1 MPGKKFEDTGPEPTV
16 GPQSPSGVSGHTFDP
31 IGDLARV
38 MDPQA
43 FTPEL
48 SPGRNI
54 DYWNTRAALAR
65 EHAHRAI
72 AAGWKR
78 PPRPPGTGSYWDRQS
93 EEHVRLALHR
103 AFTELAEIE
112 DVLAP
117 ALGYSR
123 SPGGPDDPN
132 GGGWVTGEAT
142 PLTLAM
148 EAARKLQPR
157 PPQPGDPAEPREAVG
172 RLAHQVA
179 RTLPL
184 GELLTGMSGRWD
196 RLSSQWRELFMSV
209 GAACWRQGSKVGDE
223 AAALELTAVRDRC
236 NRLAAQWDRQA
247 SEMVDRDDERGA
259 TYLRNHSAALAF
271 IGRDIALR
279 IIELQST

>member
-1 MPGKKFEDTGPEPTV
+1 MPSKRIESDTPEPTM
-16 GPQSPSGVSGHTFDP
+16 GPQSPSGVSRPTIDP

-72 AAGWKR
+72 VAGWKR
-78 PPRPPGTGSYWDRQS
+78 PPRPLGTGSYWDRQS
-93 EEHVRLALHR
+93 EEHVRYALHG
-103 AFTELAEIE
+103 AFTELATIE
-112 DVLAP
+112 DILAA

-132 GGGWVTGEAT
+132 GGGWVTGDHT

-157 PPQPGDPAEPREAVG
+157 PPEPGDPAEPREAVG

-179 RTLPL
+179 RQVAETHDMVM
-184 GELLTGMSGRWD
+184 GIRNRWD
-196 RLSSQWRELFMSV
+196 HLSEFWQELFMTV
-209 GAACWRQGSKVGDE
+209 GSTCWRQGSKVGDE
-223 AAALELTAVRDRC
+223 AAALELVTVRDRC
-236 NRLAAQWDRQA
+236 ASLAALWGRCAGEPDTPELAEAMYRKH
-247 SEMVDRDDERGA
+247 SETVA
-259 TYLRNHSAALAF
+259 KLT
-271 IGRDIALR
+271 RDISLR